1 MLVINANMK
10 FYYSICFFAIYL
22 FVWSMM
28 NINIKILLTRAIN
41 LNTEDKE
48 NDIIL

>member
-1 MLVINANMK
+1 MVINANMK
-10 FYYSICFFAIYL
+10 FYYSICSFAIYL